1 MCNDIE
7 KMLDNGMTPEKI
19 YQEALRIVEARNA
32 ATAKINQEK
41 IAKRRGELLTA
52 IGNYTEAVIGKPV
65 DKKFMEDTAKV
76 LISIED
82 NAENKDKNKSKV
94 RRELSDE
101 EKFEKFLK
109 ILGAW

>member
-1 MCNDIE
+1 MYKDIE
-7 KMLDNGMTPEKI
+7 KMLDEGMTPENM

-32 ATAKINQEK
+32 AAAKVNQEK
-41 IAKRRGELLTA
+41 IAKARGELLTA

-65 DKKFMEDTAKV
+65 DKKFMEDTAKR

-82 NAENKDKNKSKV
+82 NAEKKDKNKSKV

-101 EKFEKFLK
+101 EKIEKFLK
-109 ILGAW
+109 LLGAW